1 MALAILDG
9 LVIIAAA
16 GTLALAF
23 RPTRSDLSNASAI
36 GLLAAGV
43 LVLAFAAAQL
53 RVHLLADEWLTVR
66 GTADAL
72 DVADSALTAHQI
84 GFALIAIGLPLL
96 LGNMIA
102 WGVVIHRHSALPDW
116 LLKLPQL
123 SVVVSRSSVRWAFW
137 TTLSASASFMS

>member
-1 MALAILDG
+1 M
-9 LVIIAAA
+9 IIAAA